1 MGLFSWPFEIGNLN
15 GDCFRQVEGLVDT
28 GATYS
33 SVPGNILRDLGIEPT
48 ETIEF
53 ELADGSAIERQL
65 GDARARVEGKEI
77 LTTVI
82 FGENDDSILLG
93 TYTLERAHMA
103 VEPYQRQILPVRPR
117 LCQTGRLC

>member
-15 GDCFRQVEGLVDT
+15 GDRFRQVEGLVDT

-33 SVPGNILRDLGIEPT
+33 SVPGDILRSLGIEPT

-65 GDARARVEGKEI
+65 GDVRARVEGKEI

-93 TYTLERAHMA
+93 DYTLERAHLA
-103 VEPYQRQILPVRPR
+103 VDPYERRILPVRPR
-117 LCQTGRLC
+117 LCQTG